1 MAAAASQLGST
12 EAARPWWQRQRGNG
26 GGDSAVAV
34 VAAWQQGGGGGQR
47 GSRVVAIHR
56 VLTKTHRQRDVF
68 RNAGLKN
75 EMSSKT

>member
-1 MAAAASQLGST
+1 MAA
-12 EAARPWWQRQRGNG
+12 EAEAPWWRRWQHSNSNG
-26 GGDSAVAV
+26 ET
-34 VAAWQQGGGGGQR
+34 AATAAAQQQGGGGGQR